1 MILNMPGE
9 NSNNLG
15 EYNFNRLA
23 CGRGG
28 EQMFLRWNEATYDPL
43 FGTSKFPWHVSKQC
57 DSQQML
63 IFPDKSLL
71 CLCPYLALA
80 VMSLYDGLACTGMPE
95 YKRNF
100 VWPTLH
106 DSQAKNAAK
115 RLTTIIRQ
123 NMDTSMLTP
132 EQAQ

>member
-1 MILNMPGE
+1 MSGE
-9 NSNNLG
+9 NSNKLG
-15 EYNFNRLA
+15 EYNFNRSA
-23 CGRGG
+23 CGLGG

-43 FGTSKFPWHVSKQC
+43 FGTGKYLWHVSKQC
-57 DSQQML
+57 DSQPML
-63 IFPDKSLL
+63 IFPDKKLP
-71 CLCPYLALA
+71 CLCPYLALG
-80 VMSLYDGLACTGMPE
+80 VMSLYAGLARAGMSE
-95 YKRNF
+95 YKRDF

-106 DSQAKNAAK
+106 DSQAKNTAK